1 MKKINYI
8 DSSFYK
14 VETVSEEKRYKLKR
28 DTEDKF
34 YGAHVLG
41 FISTL
46 EKDSDIDLNILYNN
60 LDSLSFVMNDP
71 TFKKHKQQNRKL
83 IAAYYPY
90 TNKICFDSMSMNADI
105 YHEEFHMAS
114 CKVIRDEGIRF
125 SGLRQESLDKKV
137 QIGMWLNEGYTELC
151 VERYFPEA
159 YDTKIFKS
167 YLQQKYVAMIIEEI
181 VGKKI
186 MKDSYF
192 QADLCRLIRYL
203 SVFDTEENI
212 VKFLRNNSVLQFH
225 RLNKDKNYFLIKM
238 YLKKLEDDYCTRKIS
253 YDEFISKLGK
263 YFYLFGIK
271 CLDRQC
277 KDILGRN
284 ITSSIIEQQEIIKK
298 EKAKEL
304 ILAKSR

>member
-1 MKKINYI
+1 MEKINYVN
-8 DSSFYK
+8 SSFYK
-14 VETVSEEKRYKLKR
+14 VEQISEERKCKLKR
-28 DTEDKF
+28 ETEDKF
-34 YGAHVLG
+34 YGAHILG

-46 EKDSDIDLNILYNN
+46 EKDPNIDLSLFYNN
-60 LDSLSFVMNDP
+60 LDSISFRNDDP
-71 TFKKHKQQNRKL
+71 SFQKRKKRNRKL

-90 TNKICFDSMSMNADI
+90 ANKICFDSMSMDADI

-114 CKVIRDEGIRF
+114 CKVIRDAGIWF
-125 SGLRQESLDKKV
+125 GGLRQETLDRKIK
-137 QIGMWLNEGYTELC
+137 IGSWLNEGYTELC

-159 YDTKIFKS
+159 YDEKILKT
-167 YLQQKYVAMIIEEI
+167 YLTEKHMAMIIEEI

-186 MKDSYF
+186 MQDSYF
-192 QADLCRLIRYL
+192 QADLNKLIKYL
-203 SVFDTEENI
+203 SLFNKEENVI
-212 VKFLRNNSVLQFH
+212 NFLINDKILKFH
-225 RLNKDKNYFLIKM
+225 TLNKQKNYFLIEI
-238 YLKKLEDDYCTRKIS
+238 YVQKLVDDYCTRKIS
-253 YDEFISKLGK
+253 YDELVSKLSK

-271 CLDRQC
+271 CLDRKC